1 VHDKICSADRKERC
15 WNHNPVADVVGLEV
29 LKCMSGME
37 VTLASVEANAKR
49 QMRVA
54 RLA

>member
-1 VHDKICSADRKERC
+1 MVD
-15 WNHNPVADVVGLEV
+15 LEV
-29 LKCMSGME
+29 LKCISGMD

-49 QMRVA
+49 QMRLV